1 MKKTKILVAIIATFM
16 MMFTSSTAK
25 AVDKRF
31 VGMLPQNP
39 QSSRNLTVAEY
50 IAYLTKSEVPAD
62 ILKNVYVSS
71 FGNHISEY
79 SALANQQVKARVQAI
94 KGLTTKMTD
103 AELIDYLNTK
113 TGTRPVS
120 ESSVVSTATV
130 IDEDLKGQVIG
141 HGMAVARAP
150 RKTTDDKKVEY
161 EIYDLETGQTIS
173 FLTCVNTCADDVKQV
188 TAVIPTPKVDSRKF
202 DEGAK
207 TLDELK
213 ADQKEQIDNLQK
225 FTTNDGRTTI
235 IFSPIMYQNQGGA
248 TATVT
253 PPAATSTETIGI
265 DPYANVWGKPVPVDR
280 GGYYEQP
287 EVIQWKEKVKK
298 CYDCDDS
305 ENKILLAEILR
316 QQKKTKRIAIAD
328 LVFDIANL
336 GVSTTHFGMWL
347 SGVLKGRKGSDSI
360 GTIFGSGGD
369 GPFVNSGIIS
379 TGGGFGSDAG
389 IVY

>member
-1 MKKTKILVAIIATFM
+1 MKRITLMLTFIV
-16 MMFTSSTAK
+16 TLLTAK
-25 AVDKRF
+25 AVDERF

-39 QSSRNLTVAEY
+39 ESCRNLTVAEY
-50 IAYLTKSEVPAD
+50 VAYLTKSEVPAD
-62 ILKNVYVSS
+62 ILQNVYVTT
-71 FGNHISEY
+71 FKDHISEY
-79 SALANQQVKARVQAI
+79 AALANQQVKARIQAI

-113 TGTRPVS
+113 TGIRPATG
-120 ESSVVSTATV
+120 SVNSTATV
-130 IDEDLKGQVIG
+130 IDEDLKGKVTG
-141 HGMAVARAP
+141 HGMATARKP

-173 FLTCVNTCADDVKQV
+173 FLTCVNTCADDVKPIV
-188 TAVIPTPKVDSRKF
+188 KVPDSRKF

-265 DPYANVWGKPVPVDR
+265 DPYANVWGKPVPVDH

-336 GVSTTHFGMWL
+336 GVATTHFGMWL